1 MLKMDLKFTDLNGEE
16 VTEEHFFHL
25 SKADLVEME
34 VSHKGGLQKYFQKIV
49 ASEDGKAIIDSFKD
63 IIARS
68 YGVKS
73 EDGRR
78 FIKTPELREE
88 FMSSEAYSTL
98 FLQLVTDAEAAAAFV
113 VGIIPGDMNAD
124 QLKLAAEGGDEV
136 DAPRSPDGPTGTT
149 GPTAPMQTQGRNVFE
164 ASTPTP
170 VETRILSKAEITEM
184 DDAELRTGL
193 AEGRFKLA

>member
-34 VSHKGGLQKYFQKIV
+34 VSHKGGLQKYFQRIV
-49 ASEDGKAIIDSFKD
+49 ASEDGKAIIEAFKD

-73 EDGRR
+73 DDGRR

-88 FMSSEAYSTL
+88 FLSSEAYSTL

-113 VGIIPGDMNAD
+113 VGIIPGDMNAE

-136 DAPRSPDGPTGTT
+136 DVPRSPVL
-149 GPTAPMQTQGRNVFE
+149 AEMQTPGRNVFE
-164 ASTPTP
+164 PSTPTP
-170 VETRILSKAEITEM
+170 VETRILTKAEITEM